1 MTKVY
6 RKHITDSKPEKDRG
20 FPGGTVVKNPPPR
33 AGGTKYVGSVLSWE
47 DPLD

>member
-33 AGGTKYVGSVLSWE
+33 AGDTKYVGSVLSWE